1 MSIRRPLRR
10 ALCTLAALA
19 AMAGTGALAN
29 PLRICADPDNLP
41 FSKADGPEKGLY
53 VELASLVS
61 RKLGES
67 PEFVWWLT
75 YNQRRAL
82 RNTILQDGC
91 DAYFALPAD
100 ADYKVR
106 GLQRTKPFLDVS
118 YAIVAPP
125 GLKVSGL
132 ADLQGKRIGVLHG
145 SPPHILL
152 ASRQGYTSTSFREQE
167 EALAALAKGEVDA
180 AILWGPSAG
189 YENLRKQGSRWQVT
203 SVTGDGLSGQVAV
216 AVRRGQGEL
225 ATRIDKALVEL
236 QPQIEELARK
246 YGFPRGRPLP
256 LSASRTAPD
265 TRTAA
270 LAASLHV
277 NSRWVT
283 RTQAPAAS
291 ASAPAAGDGGIIPGR
306 TLFNNVCSHCHGTDG
321 ASPVSE
327 RDLRKLKT
335 RYKDNWRET
344 AKTTIKSGRQDAGM
358 PSWSA
363 TYSDPQI
370 EAVLGFLATIQ
381 K

>member
-1 MSIRRPLRR
+1 MSIRRTLRW
-10 ALCTLAALA
+10 ALCTLAAVA
-19 AMAGTGALAN
+19 ALGATGVQAG

-53 VELASLVS
+53 VELASLVG

-118 YAIVAPP
+118 YAIVAPQ
-125 GLKVSGL
+125 GLQVGGL
-132 ADLQGKRIGVLHG
+132 ADLLGKRIGVLHG

-152 ASRQGYTSTSFREQE
+152 ASREGYTTTSFRLQE

-180 AILWGPSAG
+180 SILWGPSAG
-189 YENLRKQGSRWQVT
+189 YENLRKHASRWQVT
-203 SVTGDGLSGQVAV
+203 PVAGEGLGGQMAV
-216 AVRRGQGEL
+216 AVRRGQDEL
-225 ATRIDKALVEL
+225 AARIDKALAEL

-246 YGFPRGRPLP
+246 YGFPRGKPLP
-256 LSASRTAPD
+256 LSARQVAPQA
-265 TRTAA
+265 RSAA
-270 LAASLHV
+270 LAAGLTVHSGLV
-277 NSRWVT
+277 ARIN
-283 RTQAPAAS
+283 APAAS
-291 ASAPAAGDGGIIPGR
+291 APAEGVVPGR
-306 TLFNNVCSHCHGTDG
+306 TLFNNVCSHCHGADG

-327 RDLRKLKT
+327 RDLRRLQR
-335 RYKDNWRET
+335 RYKDGWRDT
-344 AKTTIKSGRQDAGM
+344 ALTTIKNGRPDAGM
-358 PSWSA
+358 PPWKT

-370 EAVLGFLATIQ
+370 QEVIGFLATIQ
-381 K
+381 R

>member
-1 MSIRRPLRR
+1 MSIRRTLRW
-10 ALCTLAALA
+10 ALCTLAAVA
-19 AMAGTGALAN
+19 ALGATGVQAG

-53 VELASLVS
+53 VELAGLVG

-118 YAIVAPP
+118 YAIVAPQ
-125 GLKVSGL
+125 GLQVGGL
-132 ADLQGKRIGVLHG
+132 ADLLGKRIGVLHG

-152 ASRQGYTSTSFREQE
+152 ASREGYTTTSFRLQE

-180 AILWGPSAG
+180 SILWGPSAG
-189 YENLRKQGSRWQVT
+189 YENLRKHASRWQVT
-203 SVTGDGLSGQVAV
+203 PVAGEGLGGQMAV
-216 AVRRGQGEL
+216 AVRRGQDEL
-225 ATRIDKALVEL
+225 AARIDKALAEL

-246 YGFPRGRPLP
+246 YGFPRGKPLP
-256 LSASRTAPD
+256 LSARQVAPQA
-265 TRTAA
+265 RSAA
-270 LAASLHV
+270 LAAGLTVHSGLV
-277 NSRWVT
+277 ARIN
-283 RTQAPAAS
+283 APAAS
-291 ASAPAAGDGGIIPGR
+291 APAEGVVPGR
-306 TLFNNVCSHCHGTDG
+306 TLFNNVCSHCHGADG

-327 RDLRKLKT
+327 RDLRRLQR
-335 RYKDNWRET
+335 RYKDGWRDT
-344 AKTTIKSGRQDAGM
+344 ALTTIKNGRPDAGM
-358 PSWSA
+358 PPWKT

-370 EAVLGFLATIQ
+370 QEVIGFLATIQ
-381 K
+381 R